1 MRKKSKLK
9 VDLSRN
15 HPRSSRRRIRRG
27 TRVVEILGRLPRKES
42 LPSATGKPSRKRK
55 SDRRKITRTS
65 RSEKRSKPRANR
77 NKLKKRRRK

>member
-1 MRKKSKLK
+1 
-9 VDLSRN
+9 
-15 HPRSSRRRIRRG
+15 
-27 TRVVEILGRLPRKES
+27 VEILGRLPRKES